1 MRLNPLARSVCSLL
15 FASTFFLSQVHAQN
29 IQGFDPKAKSVPDFS
44 LTPFY
49 EANLDYVGR
58 KPGEVIK
65 SEVIPAPA
73 GASAWR
79 VMYVSR
85 TWDERLVPVTGI
97 VVAPNNGGA
106 KAHPILNWLHGT
118 TGGSRTSAPSLAP
131 NPAQNQVQRS
141 SITPIDYGVPY
152 LTDFLERGFVV
163 VATDYYGQGGPGV
176 HQYMVGNT
184 AARNGLDLVRAAR
197 TMKGVAAGSDVTT
210 FGWSQG
216 GHAAIFTSE
225 EQPTYAPELRLRG
238 VVAIAPGTTL
248 IAQPINIPHM
258 YVLARGYR
266 DAYAVPLSEFTADG
280 ERMIDAAGSVSIS
293 GLFRKTLTMKG
304 PFSTGEWS
312 QEMKSALALNVPGNR
327 KSVAPILIVHGTLD
341 NVVMPETTKELTMRS
356 AKFGNSIKVSWYA
369 GQDHRTVVDQA
380 RKEILDWI
388 SEKQRAN

>member
-1 MRLNPLARSVCSLL
+1 MRMNPLARSIGSLL
-15 FASTFFLSQVHAQN
+15 FASSFFLSHGVHAQN
-29 IQGFDPKAKSVPDFS
+29 IQGFDPKAKSVADFS

-97 VVAPNNGGA
+97 VVAPKIGGA

-141 SITPIDYGVPY
+141 PIAPIDYGVPY
-152 LTDFLERGFVV
+152 LTDFLKRGFVV

-197 TMKGVAAGSDVTT
+197 TMKDVAAGSDVTT

-225 EQPTYAPELRLRG
+225 EQPSYAPELRLRG

-248 IAQPINIPHM
+248 IAQPINIPHV

-280 ERMIDAAGSVSIS
+280 KRMIEAAGSVSIS
-293 GLFRKTLTMKG
+293 RLFRESLTMKG

-312 QEMKSALALNVPGNR
+312 QEMKRGLALNVPGNR
-327 KSVAPILIVHGTLD
+327 TSSAPNLILHGTLD
-341 NVVMPETTKELTMRS
+341 NVVMPESTKELALRS
-356 AKFGNSIKVSWYA
+356 AKNGNSIKVSWYP

-388 SEKQRAN
+388 DEKQQH

>member
-1 MRLNPLARSVCSLL
+1 MSLNSLARSIGSLL
-15 FASTFFLSQVHAQN
+15 FASTFLLAHGLHAQN
-29 IQGFDPKAKSVPDFS
+29 IQGFDPKAQSIPDFS

-49 EANLDYVGR
+49 EANLDDVGR

-65 SEVIPAPA
+65 TEVIPAPA
-73 GASAWR
+73 GSSAWR

-85 TWDERLVPVTGI
+85 TGDGRLVPVTGI
-97 VVAPNNGGA
+97 VVTPKTGAA

-141 SITPIDYGVPY
+141 PTAPIDYGVPY
-152 LTDFLERGFVV
+152 LTDFLKRGFVV

-176 HQYMVGNT
+176 HQYMVGNS

-197 TMKGVAAGSDVTT
+197 TMKDVAAGSDVTT

-248 IAQPINIPHM
+248 IAKPINIPHV

-266 DAYAVPLSEFTADG
+266 DAYAVSLSEFTADG
-280 ERMIDAAGSVSIS
+280 KRMIDAAGNTSIS
-293 GLFRKTLTMKG
+293 GLFRESLSMKG

-312 QEMKSALALNVPGNR
+312 QEMKRALALNVPGNR
-327 KSVAPILIVHGTLD
+327 TSAAPILIVHGTLD
-341 NVVMPETTKELTMRS
+341 NVVMPESTKELAQRS
-356 AKFGNSIKVSWYA
+356 AKNGNSINVSWYP
-369 GQDHRTVVDQA
+369 GQDHRTVVEQA
-380 RKEILDWI
+380 RKEILAWI
-388 SEKQRAN
+388 GEQQQL